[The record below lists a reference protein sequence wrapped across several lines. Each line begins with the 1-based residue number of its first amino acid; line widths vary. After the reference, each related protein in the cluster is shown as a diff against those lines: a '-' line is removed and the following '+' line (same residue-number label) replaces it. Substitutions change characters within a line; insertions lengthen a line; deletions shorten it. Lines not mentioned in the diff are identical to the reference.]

1 MKKILVIIS
10 IICITV
16 FSCAKKGRP
25 SGGEK
30 DIEPPVMLKATPENY
45 STNFTGQEIK
55 IYFNEYVKLNDLTKQ
70 LIISPPLN
78 IRPLITPQGGASK
91 YVKIKIYDTL
101 QPNTTYS
108 FNFGK
113 SIVDN
118 NESNP
123 YPYFKYVFSTGKS
136 IDSLELKGS
145 IRDAI
150 SKTADDFVSVM
161 LYEVDSTFTDS
172 VVYTKTPRYITNTLD
187 STTNFKFENLKAGKY
202 LLTALKEKSDNYKFN
217 QITDKIGFKEEFI
230 TIPNE
235 ESHEL
240 ILFKEIQD
248 YKALKPKHERKN
260 RIKFRY
266 EGEATDEITIN
277 LFSNEKIESKVTK
290 EVDNDTLQY
299 WFKPSVDLDT
309 LNFTM
314 VHQQKIDSFTVRL
327 RKKVKVDSLS
337 FKPISNSLTL
347 DENYKIVPSIPVTTI
362 DDSKIKILD
371 KDSVIVPFKTTIDK
385 LTSIINLEF
394 KKEESQKYAISI
406 LPEAFTD
413 FFDATND
420 TLSYRASTKALS
432 AYATFKITLIN
443 APSTPLIVQLVSKSG
458 KVKYEKSGTGVH
470 MFDFPNV
477 KPETYNIR
485 VVFDDNNNKKYDTG
499 NYLKKLQ
506 PERIAYHPEDHKV
519 KANWDVDEQF
529 TLK

>member
-1 MKKILVIIS
+1 MKKVLIIIS
-10 IICITV
+10 VICIAIA
-16 FSCAKKGRP
+16 SCAKKGRP
-25 SGGEK
+25 SGGKK
-30 DIEPPVMLKATPENY
+30 DIDPPVMLSATPDNY
-45 STNFTGQEIK
+45 STDFKGDEIK

-70 LIISPPLN
+70 LIISPPLK

-91 YVKIKIYDTL
+91 FVKIKIYDTL

-118 NESNP
+118 NENNP
-123 YPYFKYVFSTGKS
+123 YQYFKYVFSTGKS
-136 IDSLELKGS
+136 IDSLELKGT

-172 VVYTKTPRYITNTLD
+172 VVYNKTPRYITNTLD
-187 STTNFKFENLKAGKY
+187 STTNFKFENLKEGKY
-202 LLTALKEKSDNYKFN
+202 LLTALKEESNNYKFN
-217 QITDKIGFKEEFI
+217 QKTDKIAFKEEFI
-230 TIPNE
+230 NIPNE

-248 YKALKPKHERKN
+248 YRALKPKHERKN

-266 EGEATDEITIN
+266 EGQATEEVIVK
-277 LFSNEKIESKVTK
+277 LFSNEKIESKLTK
-290 EVDNDTLQY
+290 EIDNDTLQY
-299 WFKPSVDLDT
+299 WFKPNVDLDS

-314 VHQQKIDSFTVRL
+314 AHQQEIDSFTVRM
-327 RKKVKVDSLS
+327 RKKVKADSLAFRTLS
-337 FKPISNSLTL
+337 TTL
-347 DENYKIVPSIPVTTI
+347 DFDMDFKIVPTIPVTNI
-362 DDSKIKILD
+362 DDSKIEILD
-371 KDSVIVPFKTTIDK
+371 KDSVVVPFKSSIEK
-385 LTSIINLEF
+385 LTSVINLKF

-413 FFDATND
+413 FFEATND
-420 TLSYRASTKALS
+420 TLNYRASTKELS
-432 AYATFKITLIN
+432 AYGNIKVRLKN
-443 APSTPLIVQLVSKSG
+443 APKSPLIVQLVTKKG
-458 KVKYEKSGTGVH
+458 EIKYEKTGTGVYV
-470 MFDFPNV
+470 FDFLNV
-477 KPETYNIR
+477 NPATYNLR

-506 PERIAYHPEDHKV
+506 PERIAYHPEEIEIR
-519 KANWDVDEQF
+519 ANWDVDEQF

>member
-10 IICITV
+10 VICIAV
-16 FSCAKKGRP
+16 LSCAKKGRP

-30 DIEPPVMLKATPENY
+30 DTEPPVMLKATPENY
-45 STNFTGQEIK
+45 STNFIGKEIK
-55 IYFNEYVKLNDLTKQ
+55 IYFNEYIKLNDLTKQ

-136 IDSLELKGS
+136 IDSLKLSGS

-150 SKTADDFVSVM
+150 AKTADDFVSVM

-172 VVYTKTPRYITNTLD
+172 VVYNKTPRYITNTLD
-187 STTNFKFENLKAGKY
+187 STTSFKFENLKSGKY
-202 LLTALKEKSDNYKFN
+202 LLTALKEESDNYKFN
-217 QITDKIGFKEEFI
+217 QKTDKIAFKEDFI

-235 ESHEL
+235 DAHEL
-240 ILFKEIQD
+240 TLFKEIQN
-248 YKALKPKHERKN
+248 YRALKAKHERKN

-266 EGEATDEITIN
+266 EGEATGEVKIKLLSDKNIVSTIT
-277 LFSNEKIESKVTK
+277 KK
-290 EVDNDTLQY
+290 VDNDTLQY
-299 WFKPSVDLDT
+299 WFKPNVDLDS

-314 VHQQKIDSFTVRL
+314 THKQEIDSFTVRI
-327 RKKVKVDSLS
+327 RKKVKSDSLS
-337 FKPISNSLTL
+337 FKPVSGSLAL
-347 DENYKIVPSIPVTTI
+347 NENYKITPSIPITNI
-362 DDSKIKILD
+362 DESKIKILD
-371 KDSVIVPFKTTIDK
+371 KDSVDVSFKSSVDK
-385 LTSIINLEF
+385 LTSIISLEF

-432 AYATFKITLIN
+432 AYATFKITLNN
-443 APSTPLIVQLVSKSG
+443 APKTPLIVQLVSKAG
-458 KVKYEKSGTGVH
+458 EVKYEKSGTGVYV
-470 MFDFPNV
+470 FDFPNV
-477 KPETYNIR
+477 TPDTYNIR

>member
-10 IICITV
+10 VVCITIL
-16 FSCAKKGRP
+16 SCAKKGRP
-25 SGGEK
+25 SGGK
-30 DIEPPVMLKATPENY
+30 IDTAPPVMLKATPDNY
-45 STNFTGQEIK
+45 STDFKGDEIK
-55 IYFNEYVKLNDLTKQ
+55 IYFDEYVKLNDLTKQ
-70 LIISPPLN
+70 LIISPPMK
-78 IRPLITPQGGASK
+78 IRPLISPQGGASK
-91 YVKIKIYDTL
+91 YVKIKIYDNL

-118 NESNP
+118 NEGNP

-136 IDSLELKGS
+136 IDSLKLKGS

-172 VVYTKTPRYITNTLD
+172 VVYNKTPRYITNTLD
-187 STTNFKFENLKAGKY
+187 STTNYKFENLKAGKY
-202 LLTALKEKSDNYKFN
+202 LLTALKEESDNYKFN
-217 QITDKIGFKEEFI
+217 QKTDKIAFKEEFI
-230 TIPNE
+230 TIPNN

-266 EGEATDEITIN
+266 EGEATEEITIN
-277 LFSNEKIESKVTK
+277 HFSNKKIESKVTK
-290 EVDNDTLQY
+290 EVENDTLQY
-299 WFKPSVDLDT
+299 WFKPNVDLDS

-314 VHQQKIDSFTVRL
+314 THKQEIDSFTVRM
-327 RKKVKVDSLS
+327 RKKVKADSLS
-337 FKPISNSLTL
+337 FKPLSTSL
-347 DENYKIVPSIPVTTI
+347 DFDMDYRIVPTTPIISI

-371 KDSVIVPFKTTIDK
+371 KDSTVVPFKVSVDK
-385 LTSIINLEF
+385 LTSVIHLEF
-394 KKEESQKYAISI
+394 DKKESEKYAISI

-413 FFDATND
+413 FFEATND

-432 AYATFKITLIN
+432 AYGNIKVSLKN
-443 APSTPLIVQLVSKSG
+443 APKTPLVVQLVTKTG
-458 KVKYEKSGTGVH
+458 EVKYEKTGTEVYV
-470 MFDFPNV
+470 FDFLNV
-477 KPETYNIR
+477 NPATYNLR

-499 NYLKKLQ
+499 NYLKKIQ
-506 PERIAYHPEDHKV
+506 PERIAYHPEEIEIR
-519 KANWDVDEQF
+519 ANWDVDEQF

>member
-1 MKKILVIIS
+1 MKKLLIILSV
-10 IICITV
+10 ICITIL
-16 FSCAKKGRP
+16 SCAKKGRP
-25 SGGEK
+25 SGGAK
-30 DIEPPVMLKATPENY
+30 DVEPPVMLKATPENY

-55 IYFNEYVKLNDLTKQ
+55 IYFNEYVKLNDLSKQ

-78 IRPLITPQGGASK
+78 IRPLITPQGGANK

-136 IDSLELKGS
+136 IDSLELNGS

-150 SKTADDFVSVM
+150 AKTADDFVSVM
-161 LYEVDSTFTDS
+161 LYEIDSTFTDS
-172 VVYTKTPRYITNTLD
+172 VVYDKNPRYITNTLD
-187 STTNFKFENLKAGKY
+187 STTSFKFENLKAGKY
-202 LLTALKEKSDNYKFN
+202 LLTALKEESDNYKFN
-217 QITDKIGFKEEFI
+217 QKTDKIGFKEGFI

-235 ESHEL
+235 DTHEL
-240 ILFKEIQD
+240 TLFKEIEN
-248 YKALKPKHERKN
+248 YRALKPKHERKN

-266 EGEATDEITIN
+266 EGVAVEDINITLLSDKDIV
-277 LFSNEKIESKVTK
+277 STITK

-299 WFKPSVDLDT
+299 WFKPNVDLDS
-309 LNFTM
+309 LNFIMT
-314 VHQQKIDSFTVRL
+314 HKQEIDSFTVRM
-327 RKKVKVDSLS
+327 RKKVKADSLS
-337 FKPISNSLTL
+337 FKPVSANLTL
-347 DENYKIVPSIPVTTI
+347 DETYKITPSTPVTTI

-371 KDSVIVPFKTTIDK
+371 KDSVVVPFKTSIDK

-394 KKEESQKYAISI
+394 QKAESQKYAISI

-420 TLSYRASTKALS
+420 TLSYRASTKKLS

-458 KVKYEKSGTGVH
+458 EVKYEKSGTGVH
-470 MFDFPNV
+470 VFDFPNV
-477 KPETYNIR
+477 NPATYNIR
-485 VVFDDNNNKKYDTG
+485 VVFDDNNNQQYDTG
-499 NYLKKLQ
+499 NYLKKIQ
-506 PERIAYHPEDHKV
+506 PERIAYHPEDHKAN
-519 KANWDVDEQF
+519 ANWDVDEQF

>member
-10 IICITV
+10 VICITIL
-16 FSCAKKGRP
+16 SCAKKGRP
-25 SGGEK
+25 SGGK
-30 DIEPPVMLKATPENY
+30 IDTEPPVMLKATPDNY

-55 IYFNEYVKLNDLTKQ
+55 IYFDEYVKLNDLTKQ

-91 YVKIKIYDTL
+91 YVKIRIYDTL

-150 SKTADDFVSVM
+150 AKSADDFVSVM

-172 VVYTKTPRYITNTLD
+172 IVYNKTPRYITNTLD
-187 STTNFKFENLKAGKY
+187 STTAFKFENLKAGKY
-202 LLTALKEKSDNYKFN
+202 LLTALKEESDNYKFN
-217 QITDKIGFKEEFI
+217 QKTDKIAFKKDFI

-235 ESHEL
+235 ASHEL
-240 ILFKEIQD
+240 ILFKEIQN
-248 YKALKPKHERKN
+248 YKALKPRHDRKN

-266 EGEATDEITIN
+266 EGEATEAITIN
-277 LFSNEKIESKVTK
+277 LISNEKIASKITK
-290 EVDNDTLQY
+290 GVDNDTLQY
-299 WFKPSVDLDT
+299 WFKPNIDLDS

-314 VHQQKIDSFTVRL
+314 AHKQEIDSFTVRM
-327 RKKVKVDSLS
+327 RKKVKVDSLA
-337 FKPISNSLTL
+337 FTTL
-347 DENYKIVPSIPVTTI
+347 STILDFDMDYTIIPSIPITTI

-371 KDSVIVPFKTTIDK
+371 KDSIIVPFKTSIDK
-385 LTSIINLEF
+385 LTSVIHLKF
-394 KKEESQKYAISI
+394 DKKESEKYAIKI
-406 LPEAFTD
+406 YPNAFTD
-413 FFDATND
+413 FFNTTND
-420 TLSYRASTKALS
+420 TLSYRASTKELS
-432 AYATFKITLIN
+432 AYGNIKVSLKN
-443 APSTPLIVQLVSKSG
+443 APKTPLVVQLVTKTG
-458 KVKYEKSGTGVH
+458 EIKYEKTGTGVYV
-470 MFDFPNV
+470 FDFLNV
-477 KPETYNIR
+477 NPATYNLR

-499 NYLKKLQ
+499 NYLQKMQ
-506 PERIAYHPEDHKV
+506 PERIAYHPDEIEIR
-519 KANWDVDEQF
+519 ANWDVDEQF

>member
-1 MKKILVIIS
+1 MKKVLIIIS
-10 IICITV
+10 VICIAIA
-16 FSCAKKGRP
+16 SCAKKGRP
-25 SGGEK
+25 SGGKK
-30 DIEPPVMLKATPENY
+30 DITPPVMLSATPDNY
-45 STNFTGQEIK
+45 SIDFKGDEIK
-55 IYFNEYVKLNDLTKQ
+55 IYFDEYVKLDDLSKQ

-136 IDSLELKGS
+136 IDSLELNGS

-150 SKTADDFVSVM
+150 AKTADEFVSVM

-187 STTNFKFENLKAGKY
+187 STTNYKFENLKAGKY
-202 LLTALKEKSDNYKFN
+202 LLTALKEESDNYKFN
-217 QITDKIGFKEEFI
+217 QKTDKIAFKKDFI

-235 ESHEL
+235 DTHEL
-240 ILFKEIQD
+240 ILFKERQD

-266 EGEATDEITIN
+266 EGEAVEDIKIN
-277 LFSNEKIESKVTK
+277 LLSDKNIVSTIIK

-299 WFKPSVDLDT
+299 WFKPNVDLDS

-314 VHQQKIDSFTVRL
+314 TYKKEIDSFTVRM
-327 RKKVKVDSLS
+327 RKKVKVDSLA
-337 FKPISNSLTL
+337 FKTVATSL
-347 DENYKIVPSIPVTTI
+347 DFNMDYKIVPSIPITSI
-362 DDSKIKILD
+362 DASKIEILD
-371 KDSVIVPFKTTIDK
+371 KDSTVVPFKASINK
-385 LTSIINLEF
+385 LTSVIHLKF
-394 KKEESQKYAISI
+394 DKKENEKYAIKI
-406 LPEAFTD
+406 YPNAFTD
-413 FFDATND
+413 FFEATND
-420 TLSYRASTKALS
+420 TLGYRASTKELS
-432 AYATFKITLIN
+432 AYGNIKVSLKN
-443 APSTPLIVQLVSKSG
+443 APKTPLVVQLVTKKG
-458 KVKYEKSGTGVH
+458 EVKYEKTGTGVFI
-470 MFDFPNV
+470 FDFLNV
-477 KPETYNIR
+477 NPDTYNLR
-485 VVFDDNNNKKYDTG
+485 VVFDDNNNKKFDTG
-499 NYLKKLQ
+499 HYLKKIQ
-506 PERIAYHPEDHKV
+506 PERVAYHPEEIEIR
-519 KANWDVDEQF
+519 ANWDVDEQF

>member
-1 MKKILVIIS
+1 MKKSLIIIS
-10 IICITV
+10 VICITIL
-16 FSCAKKGRP
+16 SCAKKGRP

-30 DIEPPVMLKATPENY
+30 DIAPPVMLNATPENY

-70 LIISPPLN
+70 LIISPPLDT
-78 IRPLITPQGGASK
+78 RPLITPQGGASK

-108 FNFGK
+108 FSFGK

-136 IDSLELKGS
+136 IDSLELNGS

-150 SKTADDFVSVM
+150 AKTADDFVSVM
-161 LYEVDSTFTDS
+161 LYEIDSTFTDS
-172 VVYTKTPRYITNTLD
+172 VVYNKTPRYITNTLD

-202 LLTALKEKSDNYKFN
+202 LLTALKEETDNYKFN
-217 QITDKIGFKEEFI
+217 QKTDKIAFKKEFI

-235 ESHEL
+235 EAHEL
-240 ILFKEIQD
+240 TLFKEIQD
-248 YKALKPKHERKN
+248 YKALKAKHERKN

-266 EGEATDEITIN
+266 EGEAKGAIIIN
-277 LFSNEKIESKVTK
+277 LLSDKNIVSTITK
-290 EVDNDTLQY
+290 EVSNDTLQY
-299 WFKPSVDLDT
+299 WFKPNVDLDS

-314 VHQQKIDSFTVRL
+314 SHKQEIDSFTVRI
-327 RKKVKVDSLS
+327 RKKIKADSLS
-337 FKPISNSLTL
+337 FKPVSSSLTL
-347 DENYKIVPSIPVTTI
+347 DKNYQIVPTIPVTTI

-371 KDSVIVPFKTTIDK
+371 KDSIAVPFKSSVDK

-394 KKEESQKYAISI
+394 KKEESQKYTISI
-406 LPEAFTD
+406 LPDAFTD

-420 TLSYRASTKALS
+420 TLNYRASTKALS
-432 AYATFKITLIN
+432 AYGNFKVTLNN
-443 APSTPLIVQLVSKSG
+443 APSTPLVVQLVTKTG
-458 KVKYEKSGTGVH
+458 EVKYEKTGTGVYVY
-470 MFDFPNV
+470 DFLNV
-477 KPETYNIR
+477 NPATYSLR

-506 PERIAYHPEDHKV
+506 PERIAYHPEEIEIR
-519 KANWDVDEQF
+519 ANWDVDEQF

>member
-1 MKKILVIIS
+1 MKKILVIILV
-10 IICITV
+10 ICITV
-16 FSCAKKGRP
+16 LSCAKKGRP
-25 SGGEK
+25 SGGAI

-45 STNFTGQEIK
+45 SINFTGHEIK

-118 NESNP
+118 NEGNP

-136 IDSLELKGS
+136 IDSLKLSGS

-150 SKTADDFVSVM
+150 AKTADDFVSVM

-172 VVYTKTPRYITNTLD
+172 VVYNKTPRYITNTLD
-187 STTNFKFENLKAGKY
+187 STTSYKFENLKAGKY
-202 LLTALKEKSDNYKFN
+202 LLTALKEESDNYKFN
-217 QITDKIGFKEEFI
+217 QKTDKIAFKKDFI
-230 TIPNE
+230 TIPND

-240 ILFKEIQD
+240 TLFKEIQN
-248 YKALKPKHERKN
+248 YRALKPKQERKN

-266 EGEATDEITIN
+266 EGEAIDDVLIKLLSDKKIVSTI
-277 LFSNEKIESKVTK
+277 TK

-299 WFKPSVDLDT
+299 WFKPNVDLDS

-314 VHQQKIDSFTVRL
+314 IHKQEIDSFTVRM
-327 RKKVKVDSLS
+327 RKKVKADSLS
-337 FKPISNSLTL
+337 FKSISTTL
-347 DENYKIVPSIPVTTI
+347 VLEENYKITPSIPVTKI
-362 DDSKIKILD
+362 DNSKIKILD
-371 KDSVIVPFKTTIDK
+371 KDSVIVPFTSSIDK

-406 LPEAFTD
+406 LPQAFTD

-420 TLSYRASTKALS
+420 TLNYKASTKALS
-432 AYATFKITLIN
+432 AYATFKITLNN
-443 APSTPLIVQLVSKSG
+443 APKTPLIVQLVSKAG
-458 KVKYEKSGTGVH
+458 EVKYEKSGTGIYV
-470 MFDFPNV
+470 FDFLNVIPN
-477 KPETYNIR
+477 TYNIR

-499 NYLKKLQ
+499 NYLKKIQ
-506 PERIAYHPEDHKV
+506 PERIAYHPEEHKV
-519 KANWDVDEQF
+519 KSNWDVDEQF

>member
-1 MKKILVIIS
+1 MKKVLIIIS
-10 IICITV
+10 VICIAV
-16 FSCAKKGRP
+16 ASCAKKGRP
-25 SGGEK
+25 SGGDK

-55 IYFNEYVKLNDLTKQ
+55 IYFNEYVKLDGLTKQ

-136 IDSLELKGS
+136 IDSLELNGS

-150 SKTADDFVSVM
+150 AKTADDFVSVM

-172 VVYTKTPRYITNTLD
+172 VVYNKTPRYITNTLD
-187 STTNFKFENLKAGKY
+187 STTNFKFENLKSGKY
-202 LLTALKEKSDNYKFN
+202 LLTALKEESDNYKFN
-217 QITDKIGFKEEFI
+217 QKSDKIAFKEEFI
-230 TIPNE
+230 NIPNE

-240 ILFKEIQD
+240 TLFKEIQD
-248 YKALKPKHERKN
+248 YKALKAKHERKN

-266 EGEATDEITIN
+266 EGEAKDDVIIKLLSDKKIVSTI
-277 LFSNEKIESKVTK
+277 TK

-299 WFKPSVDLDT
+299 WFKPNIDLDS

-314 VHQQKIDSFTVRL
+314 SHEQEIDSFTVRI
-327 RKKVKVDSLS
+327 RKKVKADSLA
-337 FKPISNSLTL
+337 FKPLSMNL
-347 DENYKIVPSIPVTTI
+347 DFDMDYKIIPTTPITSIDET
-362 DDSKIKILD
+362 KIEILD
-371 KDSVIVPFKTTIDK
+371 KDSIVIPFKASVDK
-385 LTSIINLEF
+385 LTSVIHLKF
-394 KKEESQKYAISI
+394 DKKESEKYAIKI
-406 LPEAFTD
+406 YPNAFTD
-413 FFDATND
+413 FFEVTND
-420 TLSYRASTKALS
+420 TLSYHASTKELS
-432 AYATFKITLIN
+432 AYGNIKVRLKN
-443 APSTPLIVQLVSKSG
+443 SPKTPLVVQLVTKTG
-458 KVKYEKSGTGVH
+458 EVKYEKTGKGISV
-470 MFDFPNV
+470 FDFLNV
-477 KPETYNIR
+477 NPGTYNLR
-485 VVFDDNNNKKYDTG
+485 VVFDDNNNKKHDTG

-506 PERIAYHPEDHKV
+506 PERIAYHPEEIEIR
-519 KANWDVDEQF
+519 ANWDVDEQF

>member
-1 MKKILVIIS
+1 MKKILVIILV
-10 IICITV
+10 ICITV
-16 FSCAKKGRP
+16 LSCAKKGRP
-25 SGGEK
+25 SGGPK
-30 DIEPPVMLKATPENY
+30 DIQPPVMLKATPENY
-45 STNFTGQEIK
+45 STNFTEQEIK
-55 IYFNEYVKLNDLTKQ
+55 IYFDEYIKLNDLTKQ

-136 IDSLELKGS
+136 IDSLGLNGS

-150 SKTADDFVSVM
+150 AKTADDFVSVM
-161 LYEVDSTFTDS
+161 LYEIDSTFTDS
-172 VVYTKTPRYITNTLD
+172 VVYNKKPRYITNTLD

-202 LLTALKEKSDNYKFN
+202 LLTALKEESDNYKFN
-217 QITDKIGFKEEFI
+217 QKTDKIAFKKDFI
-230 TIPNE
+230 TVPSE
-235 ESHEL
+235 DSHEL
-240 ILFKEIQD
+240 TLFKEIQN

-266 EGEATDEITIN
+266 EGEATEDVLIKLLSDKNIVSTI
-277 LFSNEKIESKVTK
+277 TK
-290 EVDNDTLQY
+290 EVNNDTLQY
-299 WFKPSVDLDT
+299 WFKPNVDLDS

-314 VHQQKIDSFTVRL
+314 THKQEIDSFTVRM
-327 RKKVKVDSLS
+327 RKKVKSDSLS
-337 FKPISNSLTL
+337 FKPVSTSLAL
-347 DENYKIVPSIPVTTI
+347 DGIYKIVSTIPVTTI

-371 KDSVIVPFKTTIDK
+371 KDSVSVPFMSSIDK

-394 KKEESQKYAISI
+394 KKEESQKYSISI

-413 FFDATND
+413 FFEATND
-420 TLSYRASTKALS
+420 TLSYRASTKDLS
-432 AYATFKITLIN
+432 AYATFKITLNN
-443 APSTPLIVQLVSKSG
+443 APNTPLIVQLVTKTG
-458 KVKYEKSGTGVH
+458 EVKYEQFGVGVYVY
-470 MFDFPNV
+470 DFQNV
-477 KPETYNIR
+477 TPATYNIR
-485 VVFDDNNNKKYDTG
+485 VIFDDNNNKKYDTG

-506 PERIAYHPEDHKV
+506 PERIAYHPEEHKV